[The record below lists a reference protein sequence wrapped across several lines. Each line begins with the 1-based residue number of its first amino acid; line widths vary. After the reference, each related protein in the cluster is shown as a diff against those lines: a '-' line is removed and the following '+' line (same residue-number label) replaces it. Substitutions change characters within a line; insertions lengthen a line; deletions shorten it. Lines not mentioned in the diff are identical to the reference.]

1 MNNKWDILIESVLST
16 VILIGIVL
24 SITMQIIRTL
34 S

>member
-1 MNNKWDILIESVLST
+1 MNKWEALIESVLVT
-16 VILIGIVL
+16 LIVVCAAL

>member
-1 MNNKWDILIESVLST
+1 MNKWETLIESVLAT
-16 VILIGIVL
+16 LILVGIAL